1 MVEKNKQNRSKENV
15 TQMSE
20 QEEFIRHCVRK
31 MRFLNKLKKQEERI
45 FEMKKEHSS
54 SMNKME
60 ERINELQKRINLWQS
75 FLTREFTAVIVGA
88 ILLII
93 FGGFLMV
100 SMYNNIPTTEVI
112 ANGFFVLLGFFL
124 SQTAKGMALKNPG
137 SLCMI
142 GIIT

>member
-1 MVEKNKQNRSKENV
+1 
-15 TQMSE
+15 MSE
-20 QEEFIRHCVRK
+20 QEEFIRQLREENALLKQANK
-31 MRFLNKLKKQEERI
+31 MQEERM

-75 FLTREFTAVIVGA
+75 FFTREFVAVIVGA

-93 FGGFLMV
+93 FAAFLMI

-112 ANGFFVLLGFFL
+112 TNGFFVLLGFFF
-124 SQTAKGMALKNPG
+124 SQTAKGMTSKEGRNPE
-137 SLCMI
+137 SI
-142 GIIT
+142 VH